1 MSKTNFPHP
10 VLGLS
15 NDYNKTSEIS
25 LEWNV
30 ADSGTNKDGMIFWK
44 DLRYNLRVPTNYQLR
59 DRDVIS
65 LVNASK
71 K

>member
-1 MSKTNFPHP
+1 MMSKTNFPHP

-44 DLRYNLRVPTNYQLR
+44 VL
-59 DRDVIS
+59 IGF
-65 LVNASK
+65 
-71 K
+71 